1 MRIPNHASVSPL
13 SDNSIKTKG
22 KDSEGEIGKFQYA
35 YNSGYQ
41 QLPNDSRRDVKPY
54 LRAMFLDRRFDYDLV
69 VLAPFIG
76 SSFSLGDDNKV
87 TWKSS
92 RLSGFT
98 YGGIEM
104 AYDDEYNIISADTT
118 DSSASAINSV
128 YEYTYSYNGNSDE
141 NVHTM
146 LNKASD
152 SKDVNGGVFKRF
164 YESTIND
171 LDVTKMYWS
180 TFNKD
185 RLVANSSSFNDDTS
199 IPRVFQYP
207 KGNGSLYNGEFAKD
221 NFTTKRFIDI
231 GNIPR
236 STDFSYGVT
245 CCGYDLDTELNSD
258 GEILAKAVEGETTSI
273 DLTFESP
280 ITFIN
285 PSSDNKD
292 YGNVVYSHAKGSSKD
307 GYRIFKAS
315 ECSLMFK
322 YNTKDSSD
330 YDVYTK
336 TPKAIKVL
344 WDGMGDGMQDGITHY
359 KATEGNL
366 DGAIRDITLAEFN
379 KSTLSFWDK
388 VMGKTISVILP
399 EGTELGNGYKSKYDK
414 RNIDGTFFK
423 DSESHEFLMSND
435 TRFGEITFSQTFGLG
450 GVKVF
455 SILVDREYK
464 YQTNDNLT
472 RHLRTIETSD
482 LYDCR
487 DLLIKPLNKA
497 KNGDD
502 SGETLY
508 SYTTLSDFGQTD
520 VTVSG
525 SSTGSTSGSTSG
537 SSSGGSVSTTAS
549 TKVLTQV
556 ISFEFRFST
565 SGKATNL
572 ECQAFADTSMMT
584 YTFKFSNRSDSY
596 YLTPSNTT
604 VMQSDDGKYCYI
616 RITVNWTQ
624 DMGTLFDSK
633 WNTCKCMVLA
643 KTNSNFSYK
652 MNEFSI
658 SHVGDKK
665 ATEVGKDEVTNVTMD
680 N

>member
-1 MRIPNHASVSPL
+1 M
-13 SDNSIKTKG
+13 
-22 KDSEGEIGKFQYA
+22 
-35 YNSGYQ
+35 
-41 QLPNDSRRDVKPY
+41 
-54 LRAMFLDRRFDYDLV
+54 
-69 VLAPFIG
+69 
-76 SSFSLGDDNKV
+76 
-87 TWKSS
+87 
-92 RLSGFT
+92 
-98 YGGIEM
+98 
-104 AYDDEYNIISADTT
+104 
-118 DSSASAINSV
+118 
-128 YEYTYSYNGNSDE
+128 
-141 NVHTM
+141 
-146 LNKASD
+146 
-152 SKDVNGGVFKRF
+152 
-164 YESTIND
+164 
-171 LDVTKMYWS
+171 
-180 TFNKD
+180 
-185 RLVANSSSFNDDTS
+185 
-199 IPRVFQYP
+199 
-207 KGNGSLYNGEFAKD
+207 
-221 NFTTKRFIDI
+221 
-231 GNIPR
+231 
-236 STDFSYGVT
+236 
-245 CCGYDLDTELNSD
+245 
-258 GEILAKAVEGETTSI
+258 
-273 DLTFESP
+273 TFESP

-292 YGNVVYSHAKGSSKD
+292 YGNVVYSHVKGSSKD

-344 WDGMGDGMQDGITHY
+344 WDGMRDVIGDKQDGITYY
-359 KATEGNL
+359 KTIES
-366 DGAIRDITLAEFN
+366 DITLDDAIEKIKFKDGEFN
-379 KSTLSFWDK
+379 KSTVSFWDK
-388 VMGKTISVILP
+388 LKGESISVILP
-399 EGTELGNGYKSKYDK
+399 EGTELGDGYKSKYDK
-414 RNIDGTFFK
+414 RSINGTFFK

-435 TRFGEITFSQTFGLG
+435 TRFGEITFSKTFKLNGA
-450 GVKVF
+450 KVF

-487 DLLIKPLNKA
+487 DLLIKPLNKV
-497 KNGDD
+497 KNKDD

-520 VTVSG
+520 VTV
-525 SSTGSTSGSTSG
+525 SG

-604 VMQSDDGKYCYI
+604 VTQSDDGKYCYI

-633 WNTCKCMVLA
+633 WNTCKCIVLA